1 MTSVFNK
8 TATAAMF
15 AASMTLPASAEQLLC
30 QKGGYNFAYDSVRY
44 CEAGPGYRAT
54 ARINEVFMIIA
65 VERTGA
71 KTADIT
77 CDGVVV
83 HHCVYEHRTTSGGG
97 GGGGGNGNVT
107 PEESQERSGESNP
120 GESEGPEATDDTG
133 NGVGFGASS
142 G

>member
-30 QKGGYNFAYDSVRY
+30 TKGGYNFAYDTVQL
-44 CEAGPGYRAT
+44 CKAGHGYA
-54 ARINEVFMIIA
+54 AKYSHAGVSMWVE

-97 GGGGGNGNVT
+97 SGGWSGG
-107 PEESQERSGESNP
+107 ESLERSQERSGEMEP
-120 GESEGPEATDDTG
+120 GETHGPEGTDDSG
-133 NGVGFGASS
+133 NGVGFGAIS